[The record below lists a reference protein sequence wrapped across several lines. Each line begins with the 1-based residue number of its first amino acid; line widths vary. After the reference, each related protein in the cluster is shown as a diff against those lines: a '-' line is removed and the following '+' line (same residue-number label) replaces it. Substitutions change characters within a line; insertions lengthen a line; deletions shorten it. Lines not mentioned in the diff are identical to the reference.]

1 LVAERGL
8 ANTRGVSDL
17 LPPSPQRVR
26 AAHDLGLRPRSPLLV
41 LAGFAL
47 LVWALLGLTPLAA
60 AWLSNA
66 LALAF
71 AGPPA
76 LGSPALA
83 RSSGLGLLALLG
95 AILLATLG
103 LGPRRR
109 KQRALGVGPNADATR
124 SWIALA
130 ICGLGLGLAVA
141 LGLPVLA
148 SAARSVDASPEG
160 LALAWLAGTRW
171 GLLALAMIAG
181 SVGVIERRVA
191 AATLWR
197 ALYLTREQAREQARA
212 AGSRGG

>member
-1 LVAERGL
+1 LLAERGL

-26 AAHDLGLRPRSPLLV
+26 AARDLGLRPRSPLLV
-41 LAGFAL
+41 LAGLAL
-47 LVWALLGLTPLAA
+47 VVWALLGLMPLAA

-66 LALAF
+66 LVLAF

-76 LGSPALA
+76 LASPALA
-83 RSSGLGLLALLG
+83 RASGLALLALLG

-109 KQRALGVGPNADATR
+109 KQRALGIRPDAETIP
-124 SWIALA
+124 SWIAQA
-130 ICGLGLGLAVA
+130 ICALGLGLVVA

-148 SAARSVDASPEG
+148 GAARSVDASPEG
-160 LALAWLAGTRW
+160 LALAWIAWTRW

-181 SVGVIERRVA
+181 CVGVIERRVA
-191 AATLWR
+191 AARLWR
-197 ALYLTREQAREQARA
+197 ALHLSREQARA
-212 AGSRGG
+212 QARAANSRGG